1 MGTDTSDDDGDT
13 VMTMPT
19 NTSSTRKKEMTTR
32 KMKKK
37 ETMTRK
43 MKKRVMK
50 VAKVLKK
57 SISKYIPSGLIT
69 VPALKGL
76 VRVEKEKE
84 ARLTKAKQ
92 VEREVASK
100 RVTIKKKDQLTK
112 RKSRPVSSKTI
123 PIPGDNRSKRR
134 KVQKEGKV
142 STTVAVV

>member
-76 VRVEKEKE
+76 VRVEEEK
-84 ARLTKAKQ
+84 LTTRVLQDESSFGWQSKQ
-92 VEREVASK
+92 
-100 RVTIKKKDQLTK
+100 T
-112 RKSRPVSSKTI
+112 
-123 PIPGDNRSKRR
+123 
-134 KVQKEGKV
+134 
-142 STTVAVV
+142 